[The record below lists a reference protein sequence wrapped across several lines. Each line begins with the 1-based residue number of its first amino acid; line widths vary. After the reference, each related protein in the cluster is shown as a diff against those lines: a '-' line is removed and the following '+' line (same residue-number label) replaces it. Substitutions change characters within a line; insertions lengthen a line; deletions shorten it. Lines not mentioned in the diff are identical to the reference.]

1 MSENCINTKPASD
14 SGLWWGAIAVVGFS
28 LSLPATRLAV
38 SELDGVVVGLG
49 RALVAAL
56 PAALLLVAGRCP
68 VPPRR
73 LWARLSL
80 TALGVVFGFPLLSAC
95 ALTLVPAAHGAVI
108 AGLLPAAT
116 AAMAAFRGG
125 ERPSLGFWLAA
136 LLGLGAVLVF
146 ALVQGTGRPQLA
158 DGLILLA
165 VVLGGLGYA
174 EGGALARE
182 LGGWRVICCVLVA
195 STPFLLPI
203 VAWRALQTG
212 LDASPSSWAAFAYVS
227 LVSMFLGFFAW
238 YRALATGGIAR
249 IGQLQLAQPVL
260 TMLWSVILLNERVT
274 MGMALAAGAVLA
286 SVALT
291 QRMSVLRPN

>member
-1 MSENCINTKPASD
+1 MSENCINTKSVSD

-49 RALVAAL
+49 RAMVAAL
-56 PAALLLVAGRCP
+56 PATLLLVAGRCP

-73 LWARLSL
+73 LWPRLSL
-80 TALGVVFGFPLLSAC
+80 TALGVVFGFPLLSAW
-95 ALTLVPAAHGAVI
+95 ALTLMPAAHGAVI

-125 ERPSLGFWLAA
+125 ERPSLGFWLAM
-136 LLGLGAVLVF
+136 LLGLVGVLVF
-146 ALVQGTGRPQLA
+146 ALVQGTGRPQPA
-158 DGLILLA
+158 DGMILLA

-182 LGGWRVICCVLVA
+182 LGGWRVICWVLVA

-203 VAWRALQTG
+203 VVWRALATG
-212 LDASPSSWAAFAYVS
+212 LHASPASWGAFAYVS
-227 LVSMFLGFFAW
+227 FVSMFLGFFAW

-260 TMLWSVILLNERVT
+260 TMLWSMT
-274 MGMALAAGAVLA
+274 C
-286 SVALT
+286 
-291 QRMSVLRPN
+291 